1 MRSPGPRSPLV
12 ALLAAAVLTLLPAC
26 SSGSGSSDDPDE
38 PGGDGGT
45 AAESPDATEPTEEP
59 EPTGS
64 GEPSGSPAPAEGD
77 AEVVDT
83 VAENLRAP
91 WGVVR
96 LPDGDLLV
104 GLRDAGTVQR
114 VPLDGGAVT
123 EAGAVPGVVAN
134 GEGGLL
140 GLALSPDATGS
151 GVQELYAYLTAA
163 SDNRIVRLEYDPSRP
178 AGEQLRVTDTVLD
191 GIPKGEVIHNGGGLG
206 FGPDGMLYAA
216 TGDTGDG
223 SLAQREDSLA
233 GKILRMDPRTGEPP
247 SDNPDPSSLVYT
259 SGHRNVQ
266 GLAWD
271 ADGRL
276 WATEFGDDTW
286 DELNLVIRGGNH
298 GWPEHEGRGG
308 ADEGYVDPVEQW
320 SPAEASPSGLAYV
333 RGSLWLAGLRGER
346 LWRVPLDGAEPV
358 AEPQAFLEG
367 EYGRLRSVLALDDD
381 ELLVVTNETDT
392 RGTPEGGDDRIL
404 RVRVR

>member
-1 MRSPGPRSPLV
+1 MRRPGPRAPLV
-12 ALLAAAVLTLLPAC
+12 ALAAVAALTVLPAC
-26 SSGSGSSDDPDE
+26 SSDDPDE
-38 PGGDGGT
+38 PGGEADRGT
-45 AAESPDATEPTEEP
+45 AAESPEATA
-59 EPTGS
+59 PTGS
-64 GEPSGSPAPAEGD
+64 AEPSADATPGPSPAPAEGE

-91 WGVVR
+91 WGLVR

-104 GLRDAGTVQR
+104 GMRDEGTIQR
-114 VPLDGGAVT
+114 VPIDGGPVT
-123 EAGAVPGVVAN
+123 QVGAVPGVVAN

-140 GLALSPDATGS
+140 GLALSPDAAGS
-151 GVQELYAYLTAA
+151 GEQELYAYLTAA
-163 SDNRIVRLEYDPSRP
+163 SDNRIVRLDYDPSRP
-178 AGEQLRVTDTVLD
+178 AGEQLPVADTVLD
-191 GIPKGEVIHNGGGLG
+191 GIPKGEIIHNGGGLA
-206 FGPDGMLYAA
+206 FGPDGMLYAS

-233 GKILRMDPRTGEPP
+233 GKILRVDPATGEPP
-247 SDNPDPSSLVYT
+247 ADNPDPSSLIYT
-259 SGHRNVQ
+259 FGHRNVQ

-271 ADGRL
+271 AGGRL

-286 DELNLVIRGGNH
+286 DELNLVSRGGNY

-320 SPAEASPSGLAYV
+320 PPAEASPSGLAYSQ
-333 RGSLWLAGLRGER
+333 GSLWLAGLRGER

-358 AEPQAFLEG
+358 AEPQAFFEG
-367 EYGRLRSVLALDDD
+367 EYGRLRSVVPLGDD
-381 ELLVVTNETDT
+381 ELLLVTNETDT